1 MDTARSAARDGAA
14 LRASTMAPPDPT
26 HLRIRVAGRTAPEA
40 IAVPAG
46 STAHDELVRFLNR
59 QGPYAQLWIRLASD
73 EYVRYD
79 LIESIV
85 VASADELRTSK

>member
-1 MDTARSAARDGAA
+1 MSSHGDNQ
-14 LRASTMAPPDPT
+14 
-26 HLRIRVAGRTAPEA
+26 LRIRLAGRTTQDA
-40 IAVPAG
+40 ITVPRE

-79 LIESIV
+79 LIESI
-85 VASADELRTSK
+85 ALAPAGSAQVRTSK